1 MLREYFAEMV
11 SRYQGRPAT
20 PSEVDEVLA
29 AEPSDALAPP
39 SGAFLVARAGDAVL
53 GCAGLLLMGEG
64 VGEVKRVFVT
74 PAARRTGLG
83 TRLMLELEAV
93 ARRLDV
99 RTLRLDTRRDLVEAR
114 SLYVAL
120 GYQEVPAFNA
130 GPYAEHWFAK
140 PLT

>member
-1 MLREYFAEMV
+1 MV

-29 AEPSDALAPP
+29 AEPSDDLAPP
-39 SGAFLVARAGDAVL
+39 FGAFLVARAGDTAL
-53 GCAGLLLMGEG
+53 GCAGLRLMGEG

-74 PAARRTGLG
+74 PLARGTGLG

-99 RTLRLDTRRDLVEAR
+99 RTLRLDTRHDLVEAR
-114 SLYVAL
+114 GLYAAL